1 MTKKAKLKVIDIKQN
16 GDTLDIYVDTNAEG
30 RRLLMESAINQSLD
44 NLLDENIHKL
54 SWWERFKYAW
64 RNAK

>member
-1 MTKKAKLKVIDIKQN
+1 MAKPKLKVIDVKQN

-54 SWWERFKYAW
+54 SWWKRFKYAW
-64 RNAK
+64 KNAK